1 MTYYSSSAVF
11 VFSSSGNVSIDNFA
25 DPLKGV
31 SSFHCLMEAERQ
43 YSVLEMKHL
52 HRNQSTFEIRDD
64 YVVTNKQYK
73 QLRVKSSIWKLG
85 GQMRL
90 EKYFTEGCGNNI
102 IYGGLSAM

>member
-1 MTYYSSSAVF
+1 
-11 VFSSSGNVSIDNFA
+11 
-25 DPLKGV
+25 
-31 SSFHCLMEAERQ
+31 MEAERQ

-102 IYGGLSAM
+102 IYGGLLAML